1 MDSEKTVLDPVFVVN
16 GRKRGLP
23 WILHALEDGRRLQFD
38 HLRPHQEHAWHLF
51 LVRTAAMIGPTDNW
65 DARLRV
71 EGDIWDI
78 EPDPGECGFFQPAG
92 RIEDGYEPLDY
103 VEQKDTPKINGTH
116 HKAKT
121 HTPTSIDFWLY
132 TLVSAQTTNRYG
144 GAMNRPSLR
153 TSDTFGDR
161 PYISKVTGLSWPE
174 RFTSDVRLARSL
186 HGGEEGIQFLWTS
199 VFQGND
205 ISLSDCH
212 PLMVDSSRRYRM
224 KHGVLHFKTSW
235 DWPLSRDSMEITA
248 EELYDPWL
256 PIEKES
262 GEAKNT
268 LEEGFPYD
276 VVRDYLV
283 GGDVQI
289 PALHDQE
296 FKEDC
301 YFVAQ
306 TIAGRLNEGGS
317 AGIHHRTVKL
327 PADLSDDLFPSDD
340 TFASRSEQYVAVAST
355 VKKRLLTFPLVALFG
370 RTNDDNSDV
379 ALIER
384 MMKDENLNVT
394 PRYSEY
400 LNRYE
405 SRVDR
410 EFFPHLFDH
419 ADKETG
425 VERWKNRLCDTAGE
439 LFEEALAS
447 CRDWQQKAEADTLF
461 RSRIHN
467 LRSHELEASGVPN

>member
-1 MDSEKTVLDPVFVVN
+1 MASEKTVLDPVFVVN
-16 GRKRGLP
+16 ERKRGLP

-51 LVRTAAMIGPTDNW
+51 LVRTATMLGPADDW
-65 DARLRV
+65 DARLRA
-71 EGDIWDI
+71 EGDIWNV
-78 EPDPGECGFFQPAG
+78 EPPPGQCGFFQPAG

-121 HTPTSIDFWLY
+121 HVPASTDFWLY

-153 TSDTFGDR
+153 TSASFGDR
-161 PYISKVTGLSWPE
+161 AYVSKVTGLSWPK
-174 RFTSDVRLARSL
+174 RFASDVRLARSL
-186 HGGEEGIQFLWTS
+186 HGDGEGIQFLWSS
-199 VFQGND
+199 VFRGND

-224 KHGVLHFKTSW
+224 RDGRLYFQSSW
-235 DWPLSRDSMEITA
+235 DWPLSRDSTEIHA

-256 PIEKES
+256 PIEKET

-268 LEEGFPYD
+268 LENGFSYD

-283 GGDVQI
+283 GGDVHV
-289 PALHDQE
+289 PSLHDQDLGQ
-296 FKEDC
+296 DC
-301 YFVAQ
+301 YFIAQ
-306 TIAGRLNEGGS
+306 TVAGRLNEGGS

-327 PADLSDDLFPSDD
+327 PADLSDDLFPSGD
-340 TFASRSEQYVAVAST
+340 TFATRSEQYVEVASL
-355 VKKRLLTFPLVALFG
+355 VKKRLLNFPLVALFG
-370 RTNDDNSDV
+370 RTNDDGSGNS
-379 ALIER
+379 LITR
-384 MMKDENLNVT
+384 LMRDENLNVT
-394 PRYSEY
+394 PSYSEY

-410 EFFPHLFDH
+410 AFFPHLFDH
-419 ADKETG
+419 AEEETG
-425 VERWKNRLCDTAGE
+425 VEQWKNHLCDTAEE
-439 LFEEALAS
+439 LFEDALAT
-447 CRDWQQKAEADTLF
+447 CPNWERKAGADTLF
-461 RSRIHN
+461 NSRISD
-467 LRSHELEASGVPN
+467 LRTHELDASGVSN